1 MFRASV
7 RTLRT
12 SGPALKRV
20 PARCTQS
27 RFSSTTALK
36 AGGGYAWPVVAI
48 VGTGGAGFFIFSGK
62 DDKKPSTSSRSGD
75 VLPLQDFVP
84 EDQISV
90 ESPIK
95 ALSLQAADAKL
106 RQDVHTFA
114 FEGHG
119 GVQGRVDVAR
129 VSSNNPV
136 EDEWD
141 LKVAKGIG
149 GAGTLYSGVYD
160 GHA

>member
-1 MFRASV
+1 MFRLPA
-7 RTLRT
+7 RTLCT
-12 SGPALKRV
+12 YSPTLKRV
-20 PARCTQS
+20 SARSTQA
-27 RFSSTTALK
+27 RFSSTASK
-36 AGGGYAWPVVAI
+36 ATGGYAYAWPVVAI
-48 VGTGGAGFFIFSGK
+48 VGTGGAGLFIFSGK
-62 DDKKPSTSSRSGD
+62 DDKKPSASSSGD
-75 VLPLQDFVP
+75 VLPLQDFVA

-95 ALSLQAADAKL
+95 ALTLQTADAKL

-119 GVQGRVDVAR
+119 GVKGRVDVAR
-129 VSSNNPV
+129 VSSNNPI
-136 EDEWD
+136 EDDWD

>member
-1 MFRASV
+1 VS
-7 RTLRT
+7 T
-12 SGPALKRV
+12 
-20 PARCTQS
+20 RCTQA
-27 RFSSTTALK
+27 RFSSTASK
-36 AGGGYAWPVVAI
+36 AGGGYAWPVAAV
-48 VGTGGAGFFIFSGK
+48 VGTGGAGLYIFSGK
-62 DDKKPSTSSRSGD
+62 DDKTPSTSRSSD
-75 VLPLQDFVP
+75 VLSLQDFVV

-95 ALSLQAADAKL
+95 ALTLETANAKL

-119 GVQGRVDVAR
+119 GVKGRVDVAR
-129 VSSNNPV
+129 VSSNNPI
-136 EDEWD
+136 EDDWD